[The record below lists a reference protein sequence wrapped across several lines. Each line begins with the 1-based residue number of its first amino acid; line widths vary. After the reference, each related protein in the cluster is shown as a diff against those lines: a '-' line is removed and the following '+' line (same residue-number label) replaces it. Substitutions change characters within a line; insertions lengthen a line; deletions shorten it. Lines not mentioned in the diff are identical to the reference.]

1 MTDRQ
6 TAGCCIDISPEHNTV
21 VSSLVQFRASPQVHV
36 THQGSQGGL
45 VQRRVALHRHV
56 WASSRAQVRR
66 DGLDVQSR
74 VRNVLC
80 HLHDVFSARSF
91 FFFFVFLFVFFQ
103 RSLSLKSLSETS
115 SELSEDK
122 VSSGVWRAYFLGRL
136 LFCSV
141 VKALTERALS
151 PTGGRW
157 QLFEQRIPTERC
169 KPRPSPSVPHRLLPA
184 LIQSAP
190 LCGKTQNSVRV

>member
-1 MTDRQ
+1 MSGLLVGLRWDETVWMF
-6 TAGCCIDISPEHNTV
+6 SPGSEMCSATCTM
-21 VSSLVQFRASPQVHV
+21 SSQL
-36 THQGSQGGL
+36 
-45 VQRRVALHRHV
+45 
-56 WASSRAQVRR
+56 ASS
-66 DGLDVQSR
+66 S
-74 VRNVLC
+74 
-80 HLHDVFSARSF
+80 SSSSSWF
-91 FFFFVFLFVFFQ
+91 FFFQ

-190 LCGKTQNSVRV
+190 LCGKTQNSVRVWEAISATVDTKE

>member
-91 FFFFVFLFVFFQ
+91 FFFFVFLFFFFSAVCLS
-103 RSLSLKSLSETS
+103 SLSAKLPLSSAKIKSRLE
-115 SELSEDK
+115 
-122 VSSGVWRAYFLGRL
+122 SGEHIF
-136 LFCSV
+136 
-141 VKALTERALS
+141 
-151 PTGGRW
+151 
-157 QLFEQRIPTERC
+157 
-169 KPRPSPSVPHRLLPA
+169 
-184 LIQSAP
+184 
-190 LCGKTQNSVRV
+190 